1 MKANSGKCDF
11 ICSTNNKVNVI
22 IKNLKKQKKTNSPC
36 KKLSLR
42 EKCPNEELFLVIF
55 SCFRADYG
63 NLLSECRKI
72 WARNNSLFGRFSR
85 SVTLLDLT

>member
-1 MKANSGKCDF
+1 MKATSGKCDF

-22 IKNLKKQKKTNSPC
+22 IENQKNKKNNSPS

-72 WARNNSLFGRFSR
+72 
-85 SVTLLDLT
+85 

>member
-11 ICSTNNKVNVI
+11 ICSTNDKVNVI
-22 IKNLKKQKKTNSPC
+22 IENQKNNNSPC
-36 KKLSLR
+36 KKLSLL

-63 NLLSECRKI
+63 NLLSEYREI
-72 WARNNSLFGRFSR
+72 RARNNSLFGRFSR